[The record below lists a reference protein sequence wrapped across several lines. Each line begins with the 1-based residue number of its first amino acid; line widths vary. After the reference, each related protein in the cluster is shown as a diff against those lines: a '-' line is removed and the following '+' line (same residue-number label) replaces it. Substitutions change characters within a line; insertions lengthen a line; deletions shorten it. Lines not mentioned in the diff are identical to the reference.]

1 MRVDI
6 VLTGKGG
13 ELDRKTVELD
23 DDEDAIGAMEFQ
35 EVIAGWTLCPGDTI
49 SIVEVTE

>member
-1 MRVDI
+1 MEIDI

-13 ELDRKTVELD
+13 ELDRKRVVL
-23 DDEDAIGAMEFQ
+23 EDGEDSIGSMEFQ

-49 SIVEVTE
+49 TIVEVL